1 MSIVND
7 LLDLDSLVYFVV
19 AGDNSLMGSFRC
31 TTLAVRSICASVFSG
46 IDLPSLKSIHV
57 GDGCFY
63 ETPRVE
69 MISEDA

>member
-31 TTLAVRSICASVFSG
+31 TTLAVRSICA
-46 IDLPSLKSIHV
+46 
-57 GDGCFY
+57 
-63 ETPRVE
+63 
-69 MISEDA
+69 